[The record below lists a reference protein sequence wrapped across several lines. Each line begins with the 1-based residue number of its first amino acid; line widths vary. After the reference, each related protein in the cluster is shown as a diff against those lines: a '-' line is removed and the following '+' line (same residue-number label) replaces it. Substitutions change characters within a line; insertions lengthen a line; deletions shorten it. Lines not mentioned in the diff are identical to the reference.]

1 MNDYL
6 KSLRLTDMTPDE
18 ERWLDERLS
27 ELSVKERLILNGL
40 TIYAP
45 PESGVDIVNLI
56 QNIHDC
62 DICFDVGNED
72 GLGAFVAREIEGV
85 SQAYMGFIDTVKL
98 AQKYMEQHPGLLS
111 DGNYIEIPQNGL
123 RPYYDGH
130 NLDQLTDDS
139 WSVKLKLA
147 AVGHQEGVWLR
158 LPDYQNAND
167 GKPDEIAIVL
177 RALEVTRIDE
187 CALFEVK
194 CVFPQFGD
202 LIHEYDSIADLI
214 YDGNNLGFVL
224 DERGQGLHN
233 FMELYKAALEYEVCT
248 TITEALDIAEDLS
261 RYELVPLS
269 GLKDYAM
276 EELKKRDV
284 KLSDMTAS
292 AFDFE
297 GYATE
302 LIEQKGFIFSEDG
315 QAYIS
320 KIGAIPRHDRAM
332 DALPSMVLE

>member
-27 ELSVKERLILNGL
+27 ELSVKECLILNGL

-45 PESGVDIVNLI
+45 PESGAYLFNLI
-56 QNIHDC
+56 QNFHDC

-98 AQKYMEQHPGLLS
+98 AQKYMEQHPGVFS
-111 DGNYIEIPQNGL
+111 DGNYIEISENGL
-123 RPYYDGH
+123 WSYYDGH

-139 WSVKLKLA
+139 WSVKLRL
-147 AVGHQEGVWLR
+147 GSPYQPEGVWLR
-158 LPDYQNAND
+158 LPDYQEAND
-167 GKPDEIAIVL
+167 GKSDEIAIAL

-194 CVFPQFGD
+194 CVFPQLGN
-202 LIHEYDSIADLI
+202 LIHEYDSVADLI
-214 YDGNNLGFVL
+214 YDGQNLGFVL
-224 DERGQGLHN
+224 DEHGQGMRN
-233 FMELYKAALEYEVCT
+233 FTELYQAALDYEGCDT
-248 TITEALDIAEDLS
+248 LSEALDIAENLN

-276 EELKKRDV
+276 EELNKRGV
-284 KLSDMTAS
+284 KLSDVAAS
-292 AFDFE
+292 AFDFD
-297 GYATE
+297 GYAAE
-302 LIEQKGFIFSEDG
+302 LMEQKGFLFSENE
-315 QAYIS
+315 QAYIG
-320 KIGAIPRHDRAM
+320 KIGAIPRHDRTM
-332 DALPSMVLE
+332 DVLPGMVLE